1 MRIGSAIKRG
11 KRVTGE
17 ILSFTRQTP
26 VIRKPI
32 ALQEWLADLAGEARA
47 VLGPAIDLRVDGG
60 EGLVIAGDAAHLQQ
74 AFLNLMTKARDARAG
89 AGTLVREVR
98 RGAGSGVF
106 SFGAVEN
113 IEGLAHLT
121 VTDSGA
127 GISAKALGHIFEPLF
142 TTKHSGTGLGLA
154 LSRRIV
160 EQHDGRIFVES
171 EEGRGTAV
179 HVFLPLRTLPRP
191 AHAIPVPL

>member
-1 MRIGSAIKRG
+1 MRIGWGIKRG
-11 KRVTGE
+11 KGITGE

-74 AFLNLMTKARDARAG
+74 VFLNLMTNARDAMAG
-89 AGTLVREVR
+89 AGTLALEVR
-98 RGAGSGVF
+98 HGAGSGVF

-127 GISAKALGHIFEPLF
+127 GISAKALGPLLRPPF
-142 TTKHSGTGLGLA
+142 TTQHSGARPGLA

-160 EQHDGRIFVES
+160 EQPDDRIFV
-171 EEGRGTAV
+171 
-179 HVFLPLRTLPRP
+179 
-191 AHAIPVPL
+191 AH